1 VQGGSIPHPTTTI
14 DGELCM
20 KTHLLAPMS
29 RYPHILFAL
38 VLSLL
43 SLSSAFAQTA
53 SSPSKA
59 LIQDA
64 SSYAQEN
71 GVTVAEAVRR
81 LTLQGAVGRLEATLE
96 EQEPSFAGLWIEHKP
111 EYKLVVRFQDPAAEG
126 RLRGRLAGTGLEKIA
141 RESRPAAASLAQLR
155 ARRTAAQKRA
165 ERLGFAI
172 DSDINVQDNRVEIYS
187 NRAASLRAAIAAERA
202 NLPERVEVMAV
213 PELAKPLVLRGGDGD
228 PGYCTGGFTVRDY
241 YYGRVG
247 ISTAGHCGDYQTF
260 QGLALP
266 FVSEVYYDSG
276 DVQWHSAC
284 PYTEVT
290 NEFNSGIGYRAC
302 IGTRGRA
309 DQAIGSYVC
318 KWGTTT
324 GRTCG
329 YIQTKNYDP
338 SYVPAGDDTF
348 VRVNGYGATLAAPG
362 DSGGPWFVENIA
374 YGITSGGISDGDA
387 IYMPINYID
396 RIGVSVLTY
405 NPTPACS
412 TEPEPQPPTSYAP
425 VASFTYAASGTW
437 VDFNASGSYDPDG
450 SVVSYFWDFGDG
462 TTGSGVTTSH
472 VYPYNGTFTV
482 TLTVTDN
489 SGQTGQTVQNVI
501 VSTFNP
507 CGVDPCCGDRCCGRP
522 HCDEV

>member
-1 VQGGSIPHPTTTI
+1 
-14 DGELCM
+14 
-20 KTHLLAPMS
+20 MS
-29 RYPHILFAL
+29 RYRRYLFVL

-43 SLSSAFAQTA
+43 SLSSAFAQT
-53 SSPSKA
+53 SPTPNKA

-64 SSYAQEN
+64 TSYAQEN

-81 LTLQGAVGRLEATLE
+81 LSLQGAIGRLEATLE

-141 RESRPAAASLAQLR
+141 RETRPAAASLAQLR
-155 ARRTAAQKRA
+155 SRRTAARQRA
-165 ERLGFAI
+165 ERLGFPI
-172 DSDINVQDNRVEIYS
+172 DSDINVQSNRVEIYS
-187 NRAASLRAAIAAERA
+187 TRAASLRAAIAAERA
-202 NLPERVEVMAV
+202 NLPERVEVVAV
-213 PELAKPLVLRGGDGD
+213 PELAQPAVLRGGDGD
-228 PGYCTGGFTVRDY
+228 PGYCSAGFTVRDY
-241 YYGRVG
+241 YGQVG
-247 ISTAGHCGDYQTF
+247 ISTAAHCGNYQQF

-266 FVSEVYYDSG
+266 FVYEVYYDSA

-290 NEFNSGIGYRAC
+290 NEFNSGLGYRAC
-302 IGTRGRA
+302 VGARGRA
-309 DQAIGSYVC
+309 DQSTGSYVC
-318 KWGTTT
+318 KWGTVT

-348 VRVNGYGATLAAPG
+348 VRVNGYGANLVSPG
-362 DSGGPWFVENIA
+362 DSGGPWFLENIA
-374 YGITSGGISDGDA
+374 YGITSGRISDGDA
-387 IYMPINYID
+387 IYMPINYIE

-405 NPTPACS
+405 NPMPACS
-412 TEPEPQPPTSYAP
+412 TEPPPPTSYAP
-425 VASFTYAASGTW
+425 VASFSYAASGTW

-472 VYPYNGTFTV
+472 VYPYEGTFTV

-489 SGQTGQTVQNVI
+489 SGLTGQTVQNV
-501 VSTFNP
+501 VASTYTDP
-507 CGVDPCCGDRCCGRP
+507 CGGDACCYTYCCGRP
-522 HCDEV
+522 NCIEP